1 MGKHFNCEVYRQ
13 LARQSKHEQDEDLSE
28 AERAAGWDD
37 FEPRHVTLGD
47 ELYTPGI
54 QHVRLGSGK

>member
-1 MGKHFNCEVYRQ
+1 MGKHFNSEVYRRLECQ
-13 LARQSKHEQDEDLSE
+13 AKREMDEDLSE

-47 ELYTPGI
+47 ELYAPGI
-54 QHVRLGSGK
+54 QHVLLGDRR